1 DLLER
6 LEKLNAIGV
15 ALSAER
21 DTERTLEAILEAAK
35 SLTNADG
42 GTLYRVTE
50 DNHLKFEILRNDTLN
65 IAMGGTTGAP
75 ILFDPLPL
83 FDARGKPNNSMVVA
97 YSVLH
102 DATINIEDAYTA
114 EGFDFSG

>member
-1 DLLER
+1 MNNASNDLLNR

-21 DTERTLEAILEAAK
+21 DTERILEAILEAAK

-65 IAMGGTTGAP
+65 IAMGGTTGVAIP
-75 ILFDPLPL
+75 FDPLPL
-83 FDARGKPNNSMVVA
+83 YDAQGQPQQLDGGCLLGAARH
-97 YSVLH
+97 YRQ
-102 DATINIEDAYTA
+102 YR
-114 EGFDFSG
+114 